1 MEKFLDFW
9 SHYNA
14 AIIECLVAL
23 ILISVIYI
31 AYRTFFGPR
40 GPDAFDSAVVSGGA
54 GHAGIDTVQI
64 EKTLQKILE
73 QQSARPA
80 AASPAKAAGDGSPAS
95 AELIHEVSHLKKTL
109 EERDRQ
115 IVTLKEQAD
124 TSARALA
131 AATSGGAAAAAAAP
145 AAASSGFSESER
157 AELLAKIK
165 ELEARLAEYEIISED
180 IADVSFFKE
189 ENARLNRELEAL
201 KAGGAIPAAPVEPV
215 SAEPLAAA
223 PPEVTPV
230 APVPEAPAET
240 PAPAPAVEVAASPVP
255 EASPE
260 AASAIDDSLMA
271 EFARAVEGQK
281 EGTLE
286 QPSKTDEDAKLLEE
300 FENFSKK
307 S

>member
-31 AYRTFFGPR
+31 VYRTFFGPR
-40 GPDAFDSAVVSGGA
+40 GPDAFDSAVVSGGG
-54 GHAGIDTVQI
+54 GHAAVDTVQI

-80 AASPAKAAGDGSPAS
+80 TPSSAKQAGEGSPAS

-115 IVTLKEQAD
+115 IVMLKEQAD
-124 TSARALA
+124 ISARALA
-131 AATSGGAAAAAAAP
+131 AATSAAGAVAAAP

-201 KAGGAIPAAPVEPV
+201 KTGGASPVAPAAPV
-215 SAEPLAAA
+215 SAEPVPAAPMEATPIAPTAEAPAAA
-223 PPEVTPV
+223 P
-230 APVPEAPAET
+230 APS
-240 PAPAPAVEVAASPVP
+240 VEIAASPVP